1 MRRAFSLMFFLSLLQ
16 GALAWAALGNSP
28 SNFGTPTTQ
37 TKLAARSLAA
47 TSAASDSVYTVSQ
60 STLDSGTVVREYVD
74 ANGVVFAVSWSGPT
88 LPDLRTLLGDKFT
101 VMTSNAAKRPKA
113 GHSQLAVDQSDVVI
127 VSNGHMRAF
136 AGQAWIRAHC
146 RPASTPAPS
155 NKEASMKYPHL
166 AGALLCLH
174 WPRGGGGSSSTS
186 SSTTS
191 TEAMTV
197 PTPVVSISASP
208 TATTTGQVITLTWSV
223 SNAPSDGCT
232 ASGAWSGTVASQRHA
247 AVTAGA
253 AGTANYTLLRQR
265 QQHRRGHGQHAAAF
279 ADRQPDAGA
288 GQHHHRAEH
297 GAELVLGQRQ
307 QLQRQRRV
315 ERRKATSGSVTI
327 TPTAAGSFTYSR
339 PAPATAAPPPAAP
352 RSVTAALSNSTA
364 IIVDSGPSGVSGVIN
379 VPYVS
384 VTVCRPG
391 TTVCQ
396 TIDHVLLDTGS
407 YGLRLLA
414 SQLNSTL
421 ALPAVTTAS
430 GDDAG
435 ECGKFISGYTWG
447 AVRQAD
453 VKIADEVASA
463 ISIQVIGD
471 TGASYSST
479 PSSCSSAGSNLGTLA
494 AIGAK
499 GILGVGMFKQDC
511 GTACAN
517 AAISG
522 VYYACAS
529 GSCTA
534 SAMPLAKQISNPVAS
549 FAVNNNGLLITMP
562 SVGTAG
568 LTSVSGTLVFGV
580 NTQSNNTI
588 ASETIFKANSSGD
601 FSTTYKG
608 KTYSASFIDSGSNGY
623 FFTDSSIRQC
633 SGGDFYCPASALSL
647 TATNTRQTAA
657 PAARSTST
665 W

>member
-1 MRRAFSLMFFLSLLQ
+1 M
-16 GALAWAALGNSP
+16 
-28 SNFGTPTTQ
+28 
-37 TKLAARSLAA
+37 
-47 TSAASDSVYTVSQ
+47 
-60 STLDSGTVVREYVD
+60 
-74 ANGVVFAVSWSGPT
+74 
-88 LPDLRTLLGDKFT
+88 KFP
-101 VMTSNAAKRPKA
+101 N
-113 GHSQLAVDQSDVVI
+113 
-127 VSNGHMRAF
+127 
-136 AGQAWIRAHC
+136 
-146 RPASTPAPS
+146 
-155 NKEASMKYPHL
+155 L
-166 AGALLCLH
+166 AGALLCLMLAAC
-174 WPRGGGGSSSTS
+174 GGGGSSS
-186 SSTTS
+186 STTS
-191 TEAMTV
+191 TSSKEATTV
-197 PTPVVSISASP
+197 ATPVISISATP

-232 ASGAWSGTVASQRHA
+232 ASGAWSGTVAASGTQ

-253 AGTANYTLLRQR
+253 AGTASYALTCGSVSNSAVVTISTPPPSPSVSLTLAPANITTAQSTVLSWSS
-265 QQHRRGHGQHAAAF
+265 ANATSCSAS
-279 ADRQPDAGA
+279 GA
-288 GQHHHRAEH
+288 WSGT
-297 GAELVLGQRQ
+297 
-307 QLQRQRRV
+307 
-315 ERRKATSGSVTI
+315 KAPSGSVTI
-327 TPTAAGSFTYSR
+327 TPTAAGSFTYSL
-339 PAPATAAPPPAAP
+339 ACSGDGGTANGSAAL
-352 RSVTAALSNSTA
+352 SVTAALSNSTA

-453 VKIADEVASA
+453 VKIADEVASG

-471 TGASYSST
+471 SGASYSST
-479 PSSCSSAGSNLGTLA
+479 PSTCSSAGSNLGTLP

-562 SVGTAG
+562 GVGTAG

-580 NTQSNNTI
+580 NTQSNNSI
-588 ASETIFKANSSGD
+588 ASETIFKANSGGD

-623 FFTDSSIRQC
+623 FFADSSIRQC

-647 TATNTRQTAA
+647 TATNTAADGSATGTVNFNVVNLVSLASTITAA
-657 PAARSTST
+657 QVGGTVGSSTSSGNYFDWGMPFFYGRRVFVVMEGET
-665 W
+665 VAGKAGPYWAY

>member
-1 MRRAFSLMFFLSLLQ
+1 
-16 GALAWAALGNSP
+16 
-28 SNFGTPTTQ
+28 
-37 TKLAARSLAA
+37 
-47 TSAASDSVYTVSQ
+47 
-60 STLDSGTVVREYVD
+60 
-74 ANGVVFAVSWSGPT
+74 
-88 LPDLRTLLGDKFT
+88 
-101 VMTSNAAKRPKA
+101 
-113 GHSQLAVDQSDVVI
+113 
-127 VSNGHMRAF
+127 
-136 AGQAWIRAHC
+136 
-146 RPASTPAPS
+146 
-155 NKEASMKYPHL
+155 MKYLHL
-166 AGALLCLH
+166 AGALLCVALAAC
-174 WPRGGGGSSSTS
+174 GGGSGSSTS
-186 SSTTS
+186 TGSTTS
-191 TEAMTV
+191 EAMHTV
-197 PTPVVSISASP
+197 TPVISISATP
-208 TATTTGQVITLTWSV
+208 TATTSGQVITLTWSV

-232 ASGAWSGTVASQRHA
+232 ASGAWSGTVASSGTQ

-253 AGTANYTLLRQR
+253 AGIASYTLTCGSVSNSAVVTISTPPPSPTVSLTLAPANITTAQSTVLSWSS
-265 QQHRRGHGQHAAAF
+265 ANATSCSAS
-279 ADRQPDAGA
+279 GA
-288 GQHHHRAEH
+288 WT
-297 GAELVLGQRQ
+297 GA
-307 QLQRQRRV
+307 
-315 ERRKATSGSVTI
+315 KATSGSVTI
-327 TPTAAGSFTYSR
+327 TPTAAGSFTYSL
-339 PAPATAAPPPAAP
+339 ACTGDGGTATGSAAL
-352 RSVTAALSNSTA
+352 SVTAALSNSTA
-364 IIVDSGPSGVSGVIN
+364 ITVDSGPSGVSGVIN

-421 ALPAVTTAS
+421 ALPAVATAS
-430 GDDAG
+430 GADAG

-471 TGASYSST
+471 GGASYSST
-479 PSSCSSAGSNLGTLA
+479 PSTCSSAGSNLGTLA
-494 AIGAK
+494 ALGAK
-499 GILGVGMFKQDC
+499 GILGVGMFRQDC

-562 SVGTAG
+562 SVGTPG

-580 NTQSNNTI
+580 NTQANNTI

-647 TATNTRQTAA
+647 TATNTAADGSATGTVDFNVVNLVSLASTITAA
-657 PAARSTST
+657 QVGGTVGSSTSSGNYFDWGMPFFYGRRVFVVMEGAT
-665 W
+665 VASKAGPYWAY

>member
-1 MRRAFSLMFFLSLLQ
+1 M
-16 GALAWAALGNSP
+16 
-28 SNFGTPTTQ
+28 
-37 TKLAARSLAA
+37 
-47 TSAASDSVYTVSQ
+47 
-60 STLDSGTVVREYVD
+60 
-74 ANGVVFAVSWSGPT
+74 
-88 LPDLRTLLGDKFT
+88 KF
-101 VMTSNAAKRPKA
+101 P
-113 GHSQLAVDQSDVVI
+113 
-127 VSNGHMRAF
+127 
-136 AGQAWIRAHC
+136 
-146 RPASTPAPS
+146 
-155 NKEASMKYPHL
+155 YL
-166 AGALLCLH
+166 AGALLCLMLAAC
-174 WPRGGGGSSSTS
+174 GGGSS

-191 TEAMTV
+191 TSSKEAMTV
-197 PTPVVSISASP
+197 ATPVISISATP

-223 SNAPSDGCT
+223 ANAPSDGCT
-232 ASGAWSGTVASQRHA
+232 ASGAWSGTVASSGTQT
-247 AVTAGA
+247 VTAGA
-253 AGTANYTLLRQR
+253 AGAASYALTCGSVSNSAVVTISTPPPSPTVSLTLAPAKITTAQSTVLSWSSANATSCSAS
-265 QQHRRGHGQHAAAF
+265 GAWSGTKAA
-279 ADRQPDAGA
+279 
-288 GQHHHRAEH
+288 
-297 GAELVLGQRQ
+297 
-307 QLQRQRRV
+307 
-315 ERRKATSGSVTI
+315 SGSVTI
-327 TPTAAGSFTYSR
+327 TPAAAGNFTYSL
-339 PAPATAAPPPAAP
+339 ACSGDGGTASGSAAL
-352 RSVTAALSNSTA
+352 SVTAALSNSTA
-364 IIVDSGPSGVSGVIN
+364 IIVDNGPSGVSGVIN

-391 TTVCQ
+391 TSVCQ

-414 SQLNSTL
+414 SQLSSTL

-471 TGASYSST
+471 SGASYSST
-479 PSSCSSAGSNLGTLA
+479 PSTCSSAGSNLGTLS

-499 GILGVGMFKQDC
+499 GILGVGMFRQDC

-534 SAMPLAKQISNPVAS
+534 SAMPLTKQISNPVAS
-549 FAVNNNGLLITMP
+549 FAVNNNGLLISMP

-568 LTSVSGTLVFGV
+568 LTSVSGTLIFGV
-580 NTQSNNTI
+580 NTQSNNSI
-588 ASETIFKANSSGD
+588 ASETIFKANSNGD

-647 TATNTRQTAA
+647 SATNTAADGSASGTVDFNVVNLVSLASTITAA
-657 PAARSTST
+657 QVGGTVGSSTSSGNYFDWGMPFFYGRRVFVVMEGAT
-665 W
+665 VAGKAGPYWAY

>member
-1 MRRAFSLMFFLSLLQ
+1 
-16 GALAWAALGNSP
+16 
-28 SNFGTPTTQ
+28 
-37 TKLAARSLAA
+37 
-47 TSAASDSVYTVSQ
+47 
-60 STLDSGTVVREYVD
+60 
-74 ANGVVFAVSWSGPT
+74 
-88 LPDLRTLLGDKFT
+88 
-101 VMTSNAAKRPKA
+101 
-113 GHSQLAVDQSDVVI
+113 
-127 VSNGHMRAF
+127 
-136 AGQAWIRAHC
+136 
-146 RPASTPAPS
+146 
-155 NKEASMKYPHL
+155 MKYLHL
-166 AGALLCLH
+166 AGALLCVALAAC
-174 WPRGGGGSSSTS
+174 GGGSGSSTS
-186 SSTTS
+186 TGSTTS
-191 TEAMTV
+191 EAMRTV
-197 PTPVVSISASP
+197 TPVISISATP
-208 TATTTGQVITLTWSV
+208 TATTSGQVITLTWSV

-232 ASGAWSGTVASQRHA
+232 ASGAWSGTVASSGTQ

-253 AGTANYTLLRQR
+253 AGIASYTLTCGSVSNSAVVTISTPPPSPTVSLTLAPANITTAQSTVLSWSS
-265 QQHRRGHGQHAAAF
+265 ANATSCSAS
-279 ADRQPDAGA
+279 GA
-288 GQHHHRAEH
+288 WSG
-297 GAELVLGQRQ
+297 V
-307 QLQRQRRV
+307 
-315 ERRKATSGSVTI
+315 KATSGSVTI
-327 TPTAAGSFTYSR
+327 TPTAAGSFTYSL
-339 PAPATAAPPPAAP
+339 ACTGDGGTATGSAAL
-352 RSVTAALSNSTA
+352 SVTAALSNSTA
-364 IIVDSGPSGVSGVIN
+364 ITVDSGPSGVSGVIN

-421 ALPAVTTAS
+421 ALPAVATAS
-430 GDDAG
+430 GADAG

-471 TGASYSST
+471 SGASYSSL
-479 PSSCSSAGSNLGTLA
+479 PSTCSSAGSNLGTLA

-562 SVGTAG
+562 SAGTPG

-580 NTQSNNTI
+580 NTQTNNTI

-647 TATNTRQTAA
+647 TATNTAADGSATGTVDFNVVNLVSLASTITAA
-657 PAARSTST
+657 QVGGTVGSSTSSGNYFDWGMPFFYGRRVFVVMEGAT
-665 W
+665 VASKAGPYWAY